1 MKKLL
6 TISLLFA
13 FTSVIAQNSSKEKRT
28 YIDSLEKAFDNVC
41 FIHDSLVNELE
52 YQMTMNFLCEADN
65 NARQELINNLTSEIQ
80 IAKQIRANLDEIIK
94 AKDKDIAELKK
105 LAKRAKRKG
114 IVNSVAIGVGGFSLG
129 AILTAITIIFSN

>member
-1 MKKLL
+1 
-6 TISLLFA
+6 
-13 FTSVIAQNSSKEKRT
+13 
-28 YIDSLEKAFDNVC
+28 
-41 FIHDSLVNELE
+41 
-52 YQMTMNFLCEADN
+52 MTMNFLCEADN